1 MHAKLLQSCPT
12 LWDPME
18 YSPPGSSVHGIFQQ
32 EYWIG
37 FPFPPPGYLPEP
49 GIQLE
54 SLMAPALVGG
64 FSTTEPPGKPH
75 NAGYLLLTSVGE
87 VAVICV
93 QTTFWEVSTP
103 PEPNSITLSLQ
114 REQCCCPSLKPGPAE
129 LSALNILI
137 RFPQVSCFLGDS
149 VVKNLSGAQETWVQ
163 SLGWEDLIKKEVA
176 THCSTLAWEK
186 PMDREPGGLQSMGFQ
201 KVRFDL
207 VTTRTKSVALMN
219 PFNFPF
225 LAALTRASNS
235 LPLVLSIFSI
245 LFISLFLIFGF
256 DSLPSFLYLLSH
268 FYSYFFSPQ
277 VMHYT
282 GFSGDHLKHES
293 LLSWQRINYRTEED
307 SAVSSWSPVYK
318 FALPLKFSSAKAG
331 AGSTSQCAVSITAP
345 CSWQVVETRLF
356 KTIWIK
362 LTLLSWR

>member
-75 NAGYLLLTSVGE
+75 NAGYLLLTSMGE

-129 LSALNILI
+129 LSALNILV

-186 PMDREPGGLQSMGFQ
+186 PMHREPGGLQSMGFQ

-268 FYSYFFSPQ
+268 FYSYFFFPQ